1 MFLGYFRNEEATRA
15 DLRDGWMYTGDA
27 GYFDAKGRLVVIDR
41 LQDIA
46 ETAQGVR
53 FSPQYIETK
62 LKFSPYVG
70 EAVILG
76 AGRDYLPA
84 IICVRFSILAHR
96 ADKNRLHLPSQP
108 P

>member
-41 LQDIA
+41 LKDIA
-46 ETAQGVR
+46 ATAPGVR
-53 FSPQYIETK
+53 FSPQYHENK

-70 EAVILG
+70 AAVILG
-76 AGRDYLPA
+76 AGRHYLPPL
-84 IICVRFSILAHR
+84 ICVRFSIVSHW
-96 ADKNRLHLPSQP
+96 ADKKHIGIP
-108 P
+108 